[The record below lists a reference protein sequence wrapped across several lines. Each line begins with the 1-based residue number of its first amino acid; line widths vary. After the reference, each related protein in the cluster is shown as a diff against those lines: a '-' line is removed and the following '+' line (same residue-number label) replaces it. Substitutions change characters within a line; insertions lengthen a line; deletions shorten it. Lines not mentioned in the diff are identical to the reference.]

1 MSAPPRGRRVRALR
15 REPLATNCSAEGC
28 ASNAVEL
35 CAYTDDAGGRCD
47 TAWCEKHISHVA
59 GLPVCR
65 RHHDTLE
72 ILKSREDSIY
82 EVGRRPPV
90 ADRSLSLTVHLAHVL
105 GPTVEALLKDTQG
118 AWPNAH
124 VEPEQ
129 HPRPFWNSEGALS
142 GWELGWSVIS
152 PRGRHLRVAIRARSG
167 VASPSVQVVAEHMIA
182 YDDEVPA
189 ETVRG
194 QRTQAQLEFMEEI
207 QRMVSETLRSA
218 SGEWLPI

>member
-1 MSAPPRGRRVRALR
+1 MA
-15 REPLATNCSAEGC
+15 
-28 ASNAVEL
+28 L

-47 TAWCEKHISHVA
+47 TPWCEKHITHVA

-82 EVGRRPPV
+82 EVGRRPPI
-90 ADRSLSLTVHLAHVL
+90 ADRSLSLTMHLGRLL
-105 GPTVEALLKDTQG
+105 GPTVETLLKDTLNTYPG
-118 AWPNAH
+118 SH

-129 HPRPFWNSEGALS
+129 HPRPFWYAEGVLT

-167 VASPSVQVVAEHMIA
+167 AASPSVQVVAEHMVA
-182 YDDEVPA
+182 YDEEVPA
-189 ETVRG
+189 ETIRG
-194 QRTQAQLEFMEEI
+194 QPPQAQLEFMEEI

-218 SGEWLPI
+218 SGEWRPV